1 MMKSILKLASASLLG
16 IAAAA
21 CNDNLVVENQ
31 SNPDIQKVFSD
42 ASSIEA
48 TITSGYQTVHNAIT
62 NTSLQPQVDVF
73 ALESYSSLNNFS
85 MGPRVAIPRAPIQNS
100 NGSPSINS
108 EFTAL
113 SKGARLQ
120 VNAIDALYRLIKV
133 QPAGLGTAA
142 QNLRARALG
151 FFNTGASL
159 GWLAIIYDS
168 AAIVGTGMP
177 SDSIPPLSGAQDVMK
192 AAIAYFDSAVALA
205 NDPAASGAGG
215 FPTAAPWVNGVP
227 MSAAEFVRFVRSYRA
242 RFRAGVART
251 PAERAAVDWQK
262 VIDDAEAGIT
272 TNIQPLTGS
281 ATSSGW
287 NVGFITQMQVDP
299 GWSQMSMMYFGM
311 ADTSGAYAR
320 FISTSLGNRDGL
332 FLVQSPDN
340 RWPKGASRVDQQ
352 NASKAEP
359 LSITSR
365 PYIRNRT
372 LAEVPGDGWGISYY
386 DFFRFKYIRNASN
399 SGLYPEFT
407 KAENDLLAAEGY
419 IRKGNIAAAAAKID
433 LSRVAAGLPKLAGVV
448 TTASQAVP
456 GGAGCVPQVPTPQ
469 GTVKCGDIMEAMKYE
484 KRMETAYASFGQWWH
499 DSRGWGDLPELTPL
513 EYPLPYQE
521 IQARY
526 GVSQPTYN
534 LGGGGGSSAAK
545 GTYGF

>member
-1 MMKSILKLASASLLG
+1 MKSFFKLASASLLA

-21 CNDNLVVENQ
+21 CNDNLAVENL
-31 SNPDIQKVFSD
+31 SNPDIEKVFGD

-48 TITSGYQTVHNAIT
+48 TINSGYQTVHNAIT
-62 NTSLQPQVDVF
+62 NTNLQPQVDVF

-85 MGPRVAIPRAPIQNS
+85 MGPRVAIPRSPILNS
-100 NGSPSINS
+100 NGSSAINS
-108 EFTAL
+108 EFSSL
-113 SKGARLQ
+113 SRSSRLQ
-120 VNAIDALYRLIKV
+120 INAVDALYRLIKAT
-133 QPAGLGTAA
+133 PAGLGTPA

-151 FFNTGASL
+151 FFNAGAAL

-168 AAIVGTGMP
+168 AAIISLGMP

-192 AAIAYFDSAVALA
+192 AAIAYIDSAVNIAG
-205 NDPAASGAGG
+205 DPAANGTGG
-215 FPTAAPWVNGVP
+215 FPTPSSWVNGVP
-227 MSAAEFVRFVRSYRA
+227 MSAAEFIRFARSYRA

-251 PAERAAVDWQK
+251 PAERNAVDWDK
-262 VIDDAEAGIT
+262 VIADAEAGIT
-272 TNIQPLTGS
+272 TNIQPVTGS

-287 NVGFITQMQVDP
+287 NVGFITQMHVDP
-299 GWSQMSMMYFGM
+299 GWSQMSLMYFGM

-320 FISTSLGNRDGL
+320 FIATPLGNRDGL
-332 FLVQSPDN
+332 FLVQTPDN
-340 RWPKGASRVDQQ
+340 RWPKGATRAEQQ
-352 NASKAEP
+352 TASKPEP
-359 LSITSR
+359 LNITSR

-407 KAENDLLAAEGY
+407 KAEVDLLAAEGY

-433 LSRVAAGLPKLAGVV
+433 LTRVAAGLPKLTGVV
-448 TTASQAVP
+448 TTATQAVP

-484 KRMETAYASFGQWWH
+484 KRMETAYTSFGAWWQ
-499 DSRGWGDLPELTPL
+499 DSRGWGDLVELTPW

-526 GVSQPTYN
+526 GVNQPTYN

>member
-1 MMKSILKLASASLLG
+1 MKAIYKLVSASLLG
-16 IAAAA
+16 IAATA
-21 CNDNLVVENQ
+21 CNDNLSVQNLT
-31 SNPDIQKVFSD
+31 NPDIQKVFND

-48 TITSGYQTVHNAIT
+48 TISSGYQSVHNAIT

-73 ALESYSSLNNFS
+73 ALESYSSLNNFN
-85 MGPRVAIPRAPIQNS
+85 MGTRAAIPRAPIQNS
-100 NGSPSINS
+100 NGAPSVFP
-108 EFTAL
+108 EFRDLA
-113 SKGARLQ
+113 KAARLQ
-120 VNAIDALYRLIKV
+120 TNALDALDRLIKAS
-133 QPAGLGTAA
+133 PIGLGSPA
-142 QNLRARALG
+142 QNARARALG
-151 FFNTGASL
+151 FFNAAANL

-168 AAIVGTGMP
+168 AAIVSLGMP

-192 AAIAYFDSAVALA
+192 AAIAMIDSAVNIASSSV
-205 NDPAASGAGG
+205 AAGAGG
-215 FPTAAPWVNGVP
+215 FPTPNAWMNGTP
-227 MSAAEFVRFVRSYRA
+227 MSATDFVRFARSYRA

-262 VIDDAEAGIT
+262 VIDDTEAGIT
-272 TNIQPLTGS
+272 ANIQPVTGS

-299 GWSQMSMMYFGM
+299 GWSQMSLMYFGM

-320 FISTSLGNRDGL
+320 FISQPLGNRDGL

-340 RWPKGASRVDQQ
+340 RWPKGATRVDQQ

-359 LSITSR
+359 VNISSR

-372 LAEVPGDGWGISYY
+372 LAEVPGEGWGISYY

-407 KAENDLLAAEGY
+407 KAESDLLAAEGY

-433 LSRVAAGLPKLAGVV
+433 LTRVAAGLPKLSGVV
-448 TTASQAVP
+448 TTATQAVP
-456 GGAGCVPQVPTPQ
+456 GGVGCVPQVPTPQ
-469 GTVKCGDIMEAMKYE
+469 GTVKCGDILEAMKYE
-484 KRMETAYASFGQWWH
+484 KRMETAYTSFGAWWQ
-499 DSRGWGDLPELTPL
+499 DSRGWGDLPELTPW
-513 EYPLPYQE
+513 EYPIPYQE

-526 GVSQPTYN
+526 GVTQPTYN
-534 LGGGGGSSAAK
+534 LGGGSGSSSAK

>member
-1 MMKSILKLASASLLG
+1 MKSFLKLASASLLG

-21 CNDNLVVENQ
+21 CNDNLVVENL
-31 SNPDIQKVFSD
+31 SNPDVQKVFAD

-48 TITSGYQTVHNAIT
+48 TISSGYQTVHNAIT
-62 NTSLQPQVDVF
+62 NTNLQPQVDVF

-100 NGSPSINS
+100 NGSPSVNS
-108 EFTAL
+108 EFSSL
-113 SKGARLQ
+113 SRSSRLQ
-120 VNAIDALYRLIKV
+120 ISAIDALYRLLKER
-133 QPAGLGTAA
+133 PTGLGTPA

-151 FFNTGASL
+151 FFNAGTAL

-168 AAIVGTGMP
+168 AAIIGLGMP

-192 AAIAYFDSAVALA
+192 AAIAYLDSAVNLA
-205 NDPAASGAGG
+205 GDPAASGAGG
-215 FPTAAPWVNGVP
+215 FPTPNPWVNGTP
-227 MSAAEFVRFVRSYRA
+227 MSAAEFTRFARSYRA

-251 PAERAAVDWQK
+251 PAERNAVDWDK
-262 VIDDAEAGIT
+262 VIADAEAGIT
-272 TNIQPLTGS
+272 TNIQPVAGS

-287 NVGFITQMQVDP
+287 NVGFITQMHVDP

-320 FISTSLGNRDGL
+320 FIGTPMGNRDGL
-332 FLVQSPDN
+332 FLVQTPDN
-340 RWPKGASRVDQQ
+340 RWPKGATRAEQQ
-352 NASKAEP
+352 NASKPEP
-359 LSITSR
+359 QNITSR

-419 IRKGNIAAAAAKID
+419 IRKGNVAAAAAKID
-433 LSRVAAGLPKLAGVV
+433 LTRVAAGLPRLAGVV
-448 TTASQAVP
+448 TSLTQAVP

-469 GTVKCGDIMEAMKYE
+469 GTVKCGDILEAMKYE
-484 KRMETAYASFGQWWH
+484 KRMETAYTSFGAWWR
-499 DSRGWGDLPELTPL
+499 DGRGWGDLIELTPW

-526 GVSQPTYN
+526 GINQPTYN